1 MADAHSPSRVRLLN
15 CRSQPV
21 ELHLGGTVVGGG
33 AGPPPQHDPAALL
46 QPQLAYL
53 VRNKALAVRDL
64 PPPEPKTA
72 TTGTATTP
80 RKRGQ
85 GKAVGSARSPQ
96 PPKRKKGP

>member
-1 MADAHSPSRVRLLN
+1 MADAPSPSRVRLFN

-21 ELHLGGTVVGGG
+21 ELHLGGTVVVLA
-33 AGPPPQHDPAALL
+33 AGQHHELDASALL

-53 VRNKALAVRDL
+53 VRNKALAVREL
-64 PPPEPKTA
+64 PPPEIRTA

>member
-1 MADAHSPSRVRLLN
+1 MAEAKAPSRVRLLN
-15 CRSQPV
+15 CRNQPV
-21 ELHLGGTVVGGG
+21 EIHLGGDVVVLA
-33 AGPPPQHDPAALL
+33 AGQDHELDAAALL

-53 VRNKALAVRDL
+53 VRSKALALREV
-64 PPPEPKTA
+64 PPPEANAA